1 MVVGFKTTSAIS
13 SNPAN
18 GEVYSIQHEML
29 KFVRDLRKVGGFLRV
44 KRFYPQKKTDNLD
57 ITKILLKMALNII
70 IILLFCQVWKSV
82 AIFHLCR

>member
-18 GEVYSIQHEML
+18 GEVYSIQHEMI

-44 KRFYPQKKTDNLD
+44 KRFYPQKKMTTL
-57 ITKILLKMALNII
+57 T
-70 IILLFCQVWKSV
+70 
-82 AIFHLCR
+82 